1 MNKLDLHSGT
11 VTNSDTAHSHAATP
25 GKDSVN
31 IRLETARR
39 LIVLVPADADYDA
52 ATRRVWELA
61 NTSGA
66 CVLFLGLCHDAAEE
80 PGLRRRLA
88 TIASLLQNS
97 KVSVEAKVEIG
108 TNWVETVKRT
118 YQPGDMIVCSTEQRV
133 GVLHRP
139 LSQIL
144 QSSLN
149 APMYILSGQPLQ
161 YQARSNWFS
170 QIMAGA
176 GAVGIIIGSTFLQI
190 RITSLPQDGVQALLL
205 ILSMIGEI
213 WAIWGWNNLFS

>member
-1 MNKLDLHSGT
+1 MNKLDVRSTTL
-11 VTNSDTAHSHAATP
+11 TNSGDAHSYEEALV
-25 GKDSVN
+25 DIN
-31 IRLETARR
+31 LEAARR

-61 NTSGA
+61 NASGA
-66 CVLFLGLCHDAAEE
+66 CVQFLGLCKDEAEE

-88 TIASLLQNS
+88 TIASLLQNG
-97 KVSVEAKVEIG
+97 KVPAEAKVEIG
-108 TNWVETVKRT
+108 TNWAEIVKRI

-133 GVLHRP
+133 GMMHRP

-144 QSSLN
+144 QSNLN
-149 APMYILSGQPLQ
+149 APVYILSGRQLQ
-161 YQARSNWFS
+161 NLPRTGWFYQT
-170 QIMAGA
+170 MAGA
-176 GAVGIIIGSTFLQI
+176 GSVGIIIASTFLQI
-190 RITSLPQDGVQALLL
+190 RITSLPQDWVQSLLL